1 MRALVICAR
10 ELTQAHAKLHW
21 GELSTRRKLDLKS
34 RTRTESRAG
43 SGS

>member
-10 ELTQAHAKLHW
+10 ELKQAHAKLHW
-21 GELSTRRKLDLKS
+21 CELSTPRKLDLKS
-34 RTRTESRAG
+34 RTRTQSRIG